1 MSWVSV
7 KQALNS
13 TVGTSELKTL
23 DKILQENNTNILALL
38 EAKQGEL
45 VSNIGIIKSIQR
57 GVREVYNALGSE
69 EYFDVEIDTV
79 NPDKCVV
86 IINGGASSI
95 NTNYIG
101 YTEYQLSSLSPNNLR
116 VYNGYMMD
124 DYVNYAEFSW
134 QIIEF
139 Y

>member
-38 EAKQGEL
+38 EAKQGDL
-45 VSNIGIIKSIQR
+45 AGNIGIIKSIQR
-57 GVREVYNALGSE
+57 GVREIYNALGSE
-69 EYFDVEIDTV
+69 EYFDTEIDTV
-79 NPDKCVV
+79 NPDKCIV
-86 IINGGASSI
+86 IINGGVSTLSD
-95 NTNYIG
+95 NYND
-101 YTEYQLSSLSPNNLR
+101 YTEYQFSSLSVNNLR
-116 VYNGYMMD
+116 VYNGYMTGNNIH
-124 DYVNYAEFSW
+124 YSGFSW